1 METNLVDGNRPVDA
15 AVGAEGK
22 ERGTGKKPNE
32 EGKKPNEKRRSVI
45 KTVTRMPGEL
55 VMTTSVNWKKTST

>member
-1 METNLVDGNRPVDA
+1 METNLLDGNWPVNV

-22 ERGTGKKPNE
+22 ERRTGKKPNE
-32 EGKKPNEKRRSVI
+32 EGKKLNKKRRSVI
-45 KTVTRMPGEL
+45 KTVPRMPGEL